1 MASNLNVTELDF
13 NQIKDNLK
21 NFLKQQSEFN
31 DYDFDGSGLNILL
44 DVLAYNTH
52 YNAMNAHF
60 SLNEAFLDSAQ
71 IRGNVVT
78 RAKLLGYVPRS
89 ALSPRAVVNI
99 SVNVSAID
107 GEKPTTL
114 TLPRGAKL
122 NTLVDGVEFQFVVL
136 NSSQAT
142 LSGTIYTFSNVTVV
156 EGTLRSLKYRV
167 DNDIENQKFQLSDKD
182 ADTSTLRVRVQET
195 QGSTAFEVYTK
206 FESLKGVDATS
217 KVYFLQENPSGFFE
231 VYFGD
236 GVTGYK
242 PINDNII
249 TVDYVKTKGNESN
262 GASVFKMVDQ
272 VGVVADFETSN
283 PTLFT
288 VANDGITT
296 TTNAAGGV
304 EQESSESIRF
314 NAPLTFISQDRA
326 VTSQDYGAI
335 IKKNFSNIDSIAT
348 WGGEDQAI
356 PDFGR
361 AYVAIKPLLAE
372 KLTDDE
378 KTEIKDAIL
387 KGKNVVSITP
397 EIVDPSFTR
406 LELDVAFKYNP
417 NLTDRTSAELT
428 TLVKD
433 IISDFNFNNLNK
445 FDGVFRHSQ
454 LTNDIDSADP
464 AILNSS
470 VRPRMFQNITPL
482 TDVDGN
488 ITTQNHSLTF
498 AGKFLNRG
506 ANTKHLI
513 TSSAFKLNSSDTSD
527 HFFGDMPIDGTTL
540 TRKVIVFKVVDGA
553 NVTVVADAGLINI
566 ENGTITLNNF
576 LPTTNANIRI
586 SVIPNSLDI
595 APRREQLLTI
605 DSTRVEITPEI
616 DTIATAGSSGS
627 ITYTTTSR
635 LKD

>member
-1 MASNLNVTELDF
+1 MATNLNVTELDF

-99 SVNVSAID
+99 SVDVSGVS
-107 GEKPTTL
+107 GEKPTSI
-114 TLPRGAKL
+114 TLPRGTKL
-122 NTLVDGVEFQFVVL
+122 NTIVDGVEFQFAVL
-136 NSSQAT
+136 NTQQAT
-142 LSGTIYTFSNVTVV
+142 LSGNIYTFSNVTIV
-156 EGTLRSLKYRV
+156 EGSLRELKYRV

-195 QGSTAFEVYTK
+195 QGSTNFEVYSK
-206 FESLKGVDATS
+206 FETLKGVDATS

-262 GASVFKMVDQ
+262 GASVFTMVDQ
-272 VGVVADFETSN
+272 VGVAADFETSN

-288 VANDGITT
+288 ASTPTT
-296 TTNAAGGV
+296 VTAAAGGV
-304 EQESSESIRF
+304 EQETSESIRF

-326 VTSQDYGAI
+326 VTSQDYAAI

-348 WGGEDQAI
+348 WGGEDQAT

-361 AYVAIKPLLAE
+361 AYVAIKPLLAD

-378 KTEIKDAIL
+378 KTEIKDSIL

-454 LTNDIDSADP
+454 LTNQVDTADP

-470 VRPRMFQNITPL
+470 IRPRMFQNFTPL
-482 TDVDGN
+482 TDSDGN
-488 ITTQNHSLTF
+488 ITTQNHTLSF
-498 AGKFLNRG
+498 AGKFLSRG
-506 ANTKHLI
+506 ASKKFLLS
-513 TSSAFKLNSSDTSD
+513 SSAFKLNGSDTSD
-527 HFFGDMPIDGTTL
+527 HFFGDVPIDGTSL
-540 TRKVIVFKVVDGA
+540 TRKVIVYKVVDGK
-553 NVTVVADAGLINI
+553 NITVIADAGLIDIN
-566 ENGTITLNNF
+566 EGTIALNNF
-576 LPTTNANIRI
+576 LPTTNASIRV
-586 SVIPNSLDI
+586 SVIPDSLDI
-595 APRREQLLTI
+595 APKREQLLDI

-627 ITYTTTSR
+627 ISYSTTSR